1 MAVSL
6 PMARKREDNVVL
18 FGIDELEGRLRA
30 LIEEVTFAADSLLEE
45 AGFEPSVPRDR
56 RFREGLMSALLDS
69 PPTERR
75 RKREPMPRLRRGL
88 PRDRWFESSSLP
100 PDLSRIIS
108 RHGWPAPPPAD
119 GRLPREPAASARR
132 SVG

>member
-1 MAVSL
+1 MDLEMAPRSRRYRWFVNS
-6 PMARKREDNVVL
+6 P
-18 FGIDELEGRLRA
+18 
-30 LIEEVTFAADSLLEE
+30 LEE

-69 PPTERR
+69 PLTERR
-75 RKREPMPRLRRGL
+75 RKREPISRLRRGL
-88 PRDRWFESSSLP
+88 PRDRWFEASSLQ
-100 PDLSRIIS
+100 PDLSRILS
-108 RHGWPAPPPAD
+108 RDGWPAPPPAD